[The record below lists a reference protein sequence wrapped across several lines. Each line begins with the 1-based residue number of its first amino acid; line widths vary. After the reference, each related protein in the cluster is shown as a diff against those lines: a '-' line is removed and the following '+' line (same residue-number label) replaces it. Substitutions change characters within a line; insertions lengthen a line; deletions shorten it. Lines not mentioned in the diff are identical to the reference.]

1 LDVRLTRTNM
11 GADFTEQLGDIVYV
25 LAPQITAVPF
35 RGKIS
40 LFAAAYLDTD
50 LFFFAG
56 PAFIGLRER
65 QDCGLGECAGAYDMK
80 SRMAIA
86 PTFGL
91 GLTFYT
97 HAWGG
102 LGVEWRGLP
111 FSWNTGGFDTAGA
124 GQNEEFPDNQIS
136 SADRGFRLTH
146 LVTVSYSLFYPFEN
160 RVSE

>member
-1 LDVRLTRTNM
+1 M
-11 GADFTEQLGDIVYV
+11 
-25 LAPQITAVPF
+25 PF
-35 RGKIS
+35 RGKFA

-50 LFFFAG
+50 LYFFVG

-65 QDCGLGECAGAYDMK
+65 EDCDLGRCDNAYDME

-91 GLTFYT
+91 GLSFYT
-97 HAWGG
+97 HKWGA

-136 SADRGFRLTH
+136 ADDRGFRLTQ
-146 LVTVSYSLFYPFEN
+146 LVTVSYSFFYPFEH
-160 RVSE
+160 RISE